1 MRSIIAILLLSL
13 SAHAQ
18 TYDVTRF
25 GAVGDS
31 TTDNTAALQRAIDS
45 CAKRGGKL
53 YFPAG
58 TYLTAT
64 LYLRSHVTLHLLPGA
79 TILAS
84 PDITRYPYLD
94 AGIRFYGEEWARQ
107 SLIFCKDQTDVGIEG
122 EGTID
127 GQGARFVTTTIK
139 KPDRYRNRPY
149 LLWFAGSRNIT
160 IKGIHLRNSA
170 FWMEHYLGCENV
182 LIDGVKIW
190 NHSNKNNDMMD
201 IDGCRYVTISNVT
214 GDSDDDGLTIKST
227 SPRISEY
234 ITITN
239 CILSSHCNALKFG
252 TESTGGFRNIVISNC
267 IIKPSAQ
274 RTVIYGSPDGMG
286 GIALEIADGGIME
299 NVNINNVIVEGAQVP
314 LFLRLGNRARKYIGE
329 ASTPSPGR
337 IRNIHFSNITA
348 TGADETGCS
357 ITGIPGAPIED
368 ISLSNIRLET
378 TGSDSVI
385 DVLRPVDEKETL
397 YPEGNMFGLLPAYG
411 LYIRHARNIRLSGIT
426 IRSRK
431 KDSRPGIVAAETE
444 HFDFTGLDIATAPH
458 TPAALYFID
467 SKDGSAAV
475 PARTFYGKDKRSKN
489 ITISH
494 PYPGKP

>member
-1 MRSIIAILLLSL
+1 MRSIIAMLLLSL

-18 TYDVTRF
+18 SYDVTHF
-25 GAVGDS
+25 GATGDS

-45 CAKRGGKL
+45 CAKTGGKL

-79 TILAS
+79 TILGS

-94 AGIRFYGEEWARQ
+94 AGIHFYGEDWAKQ
-107 SLIFCKDQTDVGIEG
+107 SLIFCKGQTDVGIEG

-127 GQGARFVTTTIK
+127 GQGARFVVNTIK

-149 LLWFAGSRNIT
+149 LLWFAGSKDIT

-182 LIDGVKIW
+182 HIDGVKIW

-201 IDGCRYVTISNVT
+201 IDGCRYVTISNVI

-274 RTVIYGSPDGMG
+274 RTAIYGDPDGMG

-299 NVNINNVIVEGAQVP
+299 NVNIDNIVVEGAQVP
-314 LFLRLGNRARKYIGE
+314 LFLRLGNRARKYIAE
-329 ASTPSPGR
+329 APTPAPGR

-348 TGADETGCS
+348 TEANETGCS
-357 ITGIPGAPIED
+357 ITGIPSAPIEG
-368 ISLSNIRLET
+368 ITLNNIHLET
-378 TGSDSVI
+378 SGTDSVI
-385 DVLRPVDEKETL
+385 NVLRPVDEKETL

-411 LYIRHARNIRLSGIT
+411 LYIRHARDIRLSGIT

-431 KDSRPGIVAAETE
+431 KDSRPGIVVAETE
-444 HFDFTGLDIATAPH
+444 RFNFTGLDIATTPAA
-458 TPAALYFID
+458 PAALYFIE
-467 SKDGSAAV
+467 SKDGSVTAPTRA
-475 PARTFYGKDKRSKN
+475 FCGQDKQSRN
-489 ITISH
+489 ISITH
-494 PYPGKP
+494 P